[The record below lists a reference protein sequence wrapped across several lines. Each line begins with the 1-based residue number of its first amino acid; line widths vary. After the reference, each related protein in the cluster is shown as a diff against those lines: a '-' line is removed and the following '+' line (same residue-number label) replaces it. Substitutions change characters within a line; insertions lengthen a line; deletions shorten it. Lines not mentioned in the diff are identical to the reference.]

1 MLAVRDLKGDFQ
13 VQTWVSSSCCQLC
26 LTDKSGFFALCYFLY
41 LQVFHTCIPLCCYRT
56 RVITAPAVHI
66 LTCLF
71 INVNCSSRGPFC
83 RSEPLIQGTSQS
95 TPYFHVPSAKALT
108 HCWRV
113 WIIRFEG
120 QRERNYNEFW
130 IFTIWHC
137 ALCSIKIAMISSS
150 SRQLPPKRTF
160 VEKSMWKCF
169 FFFFFLKIASP
180 HFSFS
185 NHGQTTFRFKFDVH
199 LNLTANV
206 GLETAAAGYEKPE
219 CCDWL

>member
-13 VQTWVSSSCCQLC
+13 VQTWVSYLVLPVVSNWQKWLLC
-26 LTDKSGFFALCYFLY
+26 LVLLFIRAGFS
-41 LQVFHTCIPLCCYRT
+41 TCIPLCHYLT
-56 RVITAPAVHI
+56 RVITAPEVPV

-95 TPYFHVPSAKALT
+95 TPHFHVPSAKTLT

-150 SRQLPPKRTF
+150 SQQLAPKRSF
-160 VEKSMWKCF
+160 VQKSVWKC

-180 HFSFS
+180 DFSFS
-185 NHGQTTFRFKFDVH
+185 NRGQTTFRFKFDVH

-206 GLETAAAGYEKPE
+206 GLETAAAGNEKPE